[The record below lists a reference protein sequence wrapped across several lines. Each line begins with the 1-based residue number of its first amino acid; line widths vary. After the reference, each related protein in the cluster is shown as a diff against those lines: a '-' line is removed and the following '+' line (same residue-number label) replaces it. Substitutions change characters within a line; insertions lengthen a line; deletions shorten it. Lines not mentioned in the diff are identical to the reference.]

1 MQVGHGF
8 GLAHD
13 RRVAASSSSS
23 HAYGAVFAPGQYR
36 TIMAYSSRGERR
48 VNYYSGPGVRYHEV
62 GDKGIEYIHIV
73 DTTSPRTRQHTQS
86 LGIAGMTTPGR

>member
-62 GDKGIEYIHIV
+62 GDIHSWDKWCRKSI
-73 DTTSPRTRQHTQS
+73 H
-86 LGIAGMTTPGR
+86 L